1 MSKRPDLFTSYQ
13 KEISIFPNNTQ
24 KFWFVT
30 LLLSSIYIC
39 FIASDYWIILIT
51 NALLVSIAAWGLN
64 IVSGLAGQINLA
76 HGVFVGIGTYTSA
89 VLGGVATRS
98 VIGFEMD
105 LLIWLPLSGIVAAL
119 IGVLISPIAVRLKGL
134 NLGLVT
140 LAFVFIGSV
149 SYTHLTLPT
158 IYSV

>member
-30 LLLSSIYIC
+30 LLITSIYVC

-64 IVSGLAGQINLA
+64 IVSGLAGQINLDSGDFKFTIQSHNEKVNISLINDSFQPSTFINA
-76 HGVFVGIGTYTSA
+76 EWEAWWHQRG
-89 VLGGVATRS
+89 RS
-98 VIGFEMD
+98 I
-105 LLIWLPLSGIVAAL
+105 
-119 IGVLISPIAVRLKGL
+119 
-134 NLGLVT
+134 
-140 LAFVFIGSV
+140 
-149 SYTHLTLPT
+149 
-158 IYSV
+158 